1 MALAVGL
8 AAAGTVA
15 SAAGTT
21 VMVCNAASQCIKIG
35 KDVAASLKKVY
46 DYVAPAYESYVAP
59 YTGYAETAAKLND
72 TLVTQRQQL
81 NQELEQ
87 FRKLVR
93 AFDKSIQDWEGKE
106 KTYGIKICSLDQAE
120 NMSKLANTF
129 LNNFEGKINKAQN
142 LAFPQYYRT
151 EMATLLAYFNASV
164 SLLELQ
170 TENVRIAIELAERNG
185 EDEERRRY
193 ALRNLQSRYNSCR

>member
-1 MALAVGL
+1 M
-8 AAAGTVA
+8 
-15 SAAGTT
+15 
-21 VMVCNAASQCIKIG
+21 
-35 KDVAASLKKVY
+35 
-46 DYVAPAYESYVAP
+46 AP
-59 YTGYAETAAKLND
+59 YTGYAEKALKVNELN
-72 TLVTQRQQL
+72 TQRVQL

-120 NMSKLANTF
+120 NMSKLANAF